1 MSCPCLYFSFSLFLT
16 FSLSVYP
23 LSSPLLAKGKEKR
36 YTCKRCGRTC
46 VYEAR
51 LYTYESRRISGHTTG
66 AEISFIY
73 PRLPASLLTVYLQ
86 HLIHHSR
93 IVCGYSG
100 ARVCACMC
108 AHRDSAE
115 HPMATVCHLVC
126 VDEFF
131 WRKLRANRGDGMQT
145 SLVPFLGSAYQTR
158 LIKRAR

>member
-1 MSCPCLYFSFSLFLT
+1 MSCPCLYFSFSLFLA

-100 ARVCACMC
+100 ARVCAC
-108 AHRDSAE
+108 
-115 HPMATVCHLVC
+115 VCTPR
-126 VDEFF
+126 FS
-131 WRKLRANRGDGMQT
+131 RAPDGDGMPSCLRWWIFLEET
-145 SLVPFLGSAYQTR
+145 PCEPRGWNANVARPFPWKR
-158 LIKRAR
+158 LSDAAH